1 MLPNSE
7 RFALGDATIG
17 RGFAPGNTSGDS
29 GWGGRV
35 ELRRQLTGARS
46 AARADELYAFADYG
60 RGLRPLDRPR
70 RRHARDLGSVG
81 IGARIDVRPWLT
93 LTPEIAR
100 QTNGIATD
108 TTDTDHETRFYIG
121 DRRPLLTAVGW
132 TAPRR

>member
-35 ELRRQLTGARS
+35 ELRRQIAGGLGGTVE
-46 AARADELYAFADYG
+46 AAELYAFADYG
-60 RGLRPLDRPR
+60 RAYDRST
-70 RRHARDLGSVG
+70 ARDGATAGDLGSVG

-100 QTNGIATD
+100 QTDGVATD
-108 TTDTDHETRFYIG
+108 TTDPDHETRFYIG
-121 DRRPLLTAVGW
+121 AIARF
-132 TAPRR
+132 